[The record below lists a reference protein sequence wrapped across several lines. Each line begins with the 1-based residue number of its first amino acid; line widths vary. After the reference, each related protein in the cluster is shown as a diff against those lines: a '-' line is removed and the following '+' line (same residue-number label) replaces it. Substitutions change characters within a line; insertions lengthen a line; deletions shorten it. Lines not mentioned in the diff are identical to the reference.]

1 MKESGINKSNT
12 GEQSRWKHS
21 SPGWNQKGKQPQRKP
36 YSRPSGN
43 NRDQQPYR
51 PIASVVG
58 GGQVNRQPQDYVRK
72 FFKCGSPDHLANVC
86 LVRGL
91 ICYQCGKPEHM
102 AKDCPQQGTKPK
114 MNNVK
119 ASRPT
124 VKGRVY
130 TLNGGEASQSEDLI
144 QGSCDMS
151 GNLLIVLFDSG
162 ATHSFISMD
171 RVKQLNLPTT
181 SLPFDLI
188 VSTPTAEPIC
198 VCSFCQNCPIVIQDK
213 KFLVN
218 LICLPLTQLD
228 VILGM
233 DWLSSNHIL
242 LDCARKVL
250 IFHTH
255 EVSGFKSTHQEQT
268 SFKEGVLGY
277 MLLSS
282 LEIES
287 EQMLDHVPIV
297 QDFPDVFPEDV
308 PGLPPTRDIEF
319 SIDLVPGSGPIS
331 IPPYR
336 MAPTELAELKMQLE
350 DLLSK

>member
-1 MKESGINKSNT
+1 M
-12 GEQSRWKHS
+12 
-21 SPGWNQKGKQPQRKP
+21 
-36 YSRPSGN
+36 
-43 NRDQQPYR
+43 
-51 PIASVVG
+51 VV
-58 GGQVNRQPQDYVRK
+58 Y
-72 FFKCGSPDHLANVC
+72 
-86 LVRGL
+86 
-91 ICYQCGKPEHM
+91 
-102 AKDCPQQGTKPK
+102 
-114 MNNVK
+114 
-119 ASRPT
+119 
-124 VKGRVY
+124 
-130 TLNGGEASQSEDLI
+130 
-144 QGSCDMS
+144 DMS
-151 GNLLIVLFDSG
+151 GNLLTVLFDSG

-198 VCSFCQNCPIVIQDK
+198 VRSFCQNCPIVIQDK

-233 DWLSSNHIL
+233 DWLSSNRIL

-268 SFKEGVLGY
+268 SFKGGVLGY

-319 SIDLVPGSGPIS
+319 SIDLVPGSGPIGG
-331 IPPYR
+331 
-336 MAPTELAELKMQLE
+336 LDELKMQLE
-350 DLLSK
+350 DLLSKQFIRPSVSPWGAPVLLVKKKDGGSRLCVDYRQLNKATIKNRYPLPCIDDLMDQLRGASIFSKIDLRTGYHQIRVKTEDVSKTAFRTR

>member
-1 MKESGINKSNT
+1 
-12 GEQSRWKHS
+12 
-21 SPGWNQKGKQPQRKP
+21 
-36 YSRPSGN
+36 
-43 NRDQQPYR
+43 
-51 PIASVVG
+51 
-58 GGQVNRQPQDYVRK
+58 
-72 FFKCGSPDHLANVC
+72 
-86 LVRGL
+86 
-91 ICYQCGKPEHM
+91 
-102 AKDCPQQGTKPK
+102 
-114 MNNVK
+114 
-119 ASRPT
+119 
-124 VKGRVY
+124 
-130 TLNGGEASQSEDLI
+130 
-144 QGSCDMS
+144 MS
-151 GNLLIVLFDSG
+151 GNLLTVLFDSG

-198 VCSFCQNCPIVIQDK
+198 ARSVCQNCPIVIQDK

-331 IPPYR
+331 IASYR

-350 DLLSK
+350 DLLSKQFIRPSVSPWGAPVLLVKKKDGGSRLCVDYRQLNKATIKNRYPLPCIDDLMDQLRGASIFSKIDLRTGYHQIRVKTEDVSKTAFRTR